1 MLGHIDVSGRI
12 LFILTMSDTLS
23 FEGEATLDKATF
35 SFLFLFFGEGW
46 YDCDANRINKI
57 RSFI

>member
-35 SFLFLFFGEGW
+35 YFPFFEEGW

>member
-12 LFILTMSDTLS
+12 LFIFTMSDTLS

-35 SFLFLFFGEGW
+35 SFLFFGGGGGK
-46 YDCDANRINKI
+46 ANQINKI
-57 RSFI
+57 SSFI